1 MHKRNETNFFIEL
14 DRIFTGIY
22 FTVLP
27 SYWWGDIFFYFKNS
41 TIQKLYTPTEIFRH
55 GGRETNFKNRSI
67 KKKFIDSGP
76 VLRLA
81 LEHYQKAQMAELA
94 DATDSKS
101 VDLAVIRVRPP
112 FWVLKNVRII
122 SRAFFL
128 WIESGSVRAQ
138 SRANPHFNLKPEI
151 FIPRLLAPARFGALS
166 A

>member
-1 MHKRNETNFFIEL
+1 MPEYILLFCLVI
-14 DRIFTGIY
+14 DMGIY
-22 FTVLP
+22 FFIFTIVQHK
-27 SYWWGDIFFYFKNS
+27 SDIFLRKYSGTVGAKR
-41 TIQKLYTPTEIFRH
+41 ILKIAVL
-55 GGRETNFKNRSI
+55 

-128 WIESGSVRAQ
+128 WIESGSVCAQ